1 MIVTQRF
8 VYIHLHRTGG
18 SFLNECLIRYFA
30 GARQIG
36 YHLPRRMTP
45 REYLEFP
52 VIGFVRNPWDYYVSW
67 YHFQKSRPV
76 PNALFECASDR
87 GRLDFKGTVANLVNL
102 GSENATLDR
111 VLPLLNEGYVNY
123 GLNVPRGQ
131 MEAIRGSGL
140 GFFSFLYRYMYLGL
154 GGTLHVGR
162 SENLR
167 QDFLDLLAKVGD
179 AASDEAQQFI
189 LEQSRRNASEHTRYQ
204 SYYDDELRG
213 LVASRDRELI
223 DTYGYRFENSSE
235 PATPAG
241 MA

>member
-1 MIVTQRF
+1 MIVTERF

-18 SFLNECLIRYFA
+18 SFLNECLIHFFP

-36 YHLPRRMTP
+36 YHLPRRMLP
-45 REYLEFP
+45 REYLDFP

-87 GRLDFKGTVANLVNL
+87 GRLDFRGTVANLLNL
-102 GSENATLDR
+102 GAESETLDR
-111 VLPLLNEGYVNY
+111 LLPLLNEGYVNY
-123 GLNVPRGQ
+123 GLNVPRAQ

-154 GGTLHVGR
+154 GGPLHVGH

-167 QDFLDLLAKVGD
+167 QDFLDLLAKIGD
-179 AASDEAQQFI
+179 RASEGAQQFI
-189 LEQSRRNASEHTRYQ
+189 LEQSRRNASEHTSYA
-204 SYYDDELRG
+204 SYYDDELRE
-213 LVASRDRELI
+213 LVATRDRELI
-223 DTYGYRFENSSE
+223 ESYDYRFESV
-235 PATPAG
+235 TPAG